1 VTTLGKG
8 SRQVTLDGFLTVLA
22 LLAALYAVLTPVQRV
37 RLTLSWRLQL
47 LVAIPACTAILAF
60 ELLDVLPPSCPAAL
74 GDRCRFLELGAA
86 DPGVSRKVAFLIA
99 FAWLIASVAIHRYSR
114 PSLGSLRQLTQLA
127 TALLDEEQFDD
138 LIKLVEP
145 NLELITRAS
154 RRKYW
159 SQRLHDRL
167 EEFGPID
174 PHSFAAFGR
183 GPGPQPYR
191 GENLPEWV
199 ARPIRRLASLVPAH
213 ERAQEAATDLLQLVL
228 HSNKLL
234 EHIVHRRPHFGV
246 ALARL
251 DAFGVPDFLE
261 RYLSKLIATPG
272 SALYQELAGNDISEG
287 QIGYKMPERNRL
299 LYFLFAQPKNAEN
312 LSAWKPVGD
321 YIERLLDGEERPEY
335 WKHLN
340 GDSGWFERE
349 RTSDPVWAAMFFFD
363 VMVTSAA
370 RHDIEYH
377 MWLYYL
383 PHFADRL
390 EKGYDSSGDE
400 IDREAEFP
408 TRAARLLYELVTF
421 ITSWVGI
428 YDRLPVSSPLRKMP
442 ERHDH
447 ASTIPHSAAL
457 ALGTT
462 VAKIIRS
469 DRIDDGVIQTLH
481 DVALRSVRELHD
493 DAETG
498 PMRRF
503 VIEALLRG
511 GHGPA
516 PAGHIL
522 QLRERFGRLD
532 YFEKHELADYEKALA
547 ERIAS
552 DPGSGRSRRATL

>member
-1 VTTLGKG
+1 M
-8 SRQVTLDGFLTVLA
+8 
-22 LLAALYAVLTPVQRV
+22 TPVQRM

-60 ELLDVLPPSCPAAL
+60 ELFDIQPQRCPTAL
-74 GDRCRFLELGAA
+74 GEACRFLELGAA
-86 DPGVSRKVAFLIA
+86 DPGASRKLAFLIA
-99 FAWLIASVAIHRYSR
+99 FGWLSAAVAIHRYWR

-138 LIKLVEP
+138 VIKLVEP

-154 RRKYW
+154 RRDCR

-167 EEFGPID
+167 DAFGPIEHD
-174 PHSFAAFGR
+174 KFAAFSR
-183 GPGPQPYR
+183 GSGPQSYR
-191 GENLPEWV
+191 GENLPKWI
-199 ARPIRRLASLVPAH
+199 AQPIRRLAKLMPSH
-213 ERAQEAATDLLQLVL
+213 EKAEEAATDLLQMLL

-251 DAFGVPDFLE
+251 GAFGVPDFVE
-261 RYLSKLIATPG
+261 RYLARLIATPG
-272 SALYQELAGNDISEG
+272 SALYQELAGNEISEG
-287 QIGYKMPERNRL
+287 RIGYHIPERNRL
-299 LYFLFAQPKNAEN
+299 LYFLFAEPKNAED

-335 WKHLN
+335 WKYLN

-363 VMVTSAA
+363 IMVTSAA
-370 RHDIEYH
+370 RRDIEYH

-390 EKGYDSSGDE
+390 EKGYDSSGND

-408 TRAARLLYELVTF
+408 ARASRLLYELVTF
-421 ITSWVGI
+421 LTSWVGI
-428 YDRLPVSSPLRKMP
+428 YHRLPVSSPLREMP

-462 VAKIIRS
+462 IAKVIRS

-493 DAETG
+493 DAGNG

-511 GHGPA
+511 GHGPT
-516 PAGHIL
+516 PTGHL
-522 QLRERFGRLD
+522 LRLRERFGRLD
-532 YFEKHELADYEKALA
+532 YFEQDELADYGKALI

-552 DPGSGRSRRATL
+552 EPESGRTRRATL